1 MIGSCL
7 RWMIRTENP
16 NERDVHLKAGLEY
29 KLSQHCSSPM
39 NTQHPKGSL
48 WQEWIRSY
56 FTDLQ
61 IPDAW
66 GRLWQLWGSPQTY
79 MALQIT
85 YQFTQLVKHSLK
97 PQHFACQVAPYQ
109 TVSSNIFHTIYI
121 NFQLWRAVRCLGS
134 YLSQLPRIFPSIF
147 LSFPNTGH
155 RPQGEKLPPIHCTMD
170 TKGKGSRLLIS
181 PVKQKNIKKQMS
193 FQSQTGNEWDLHQTT
208 TMGKISSPI
217 GSKSPTQNRHN
228 DAYNIIQWLLIK
240 GCVSFFVGSLPQK
253 RWVAKDQLV
262 TSLEPRTPQQRW
274 SPDRAYVCF
283 RCWLI
288 QNSGLGNASKCTK

>member
-66 GRLWQLWGSPQTY
+66 GRLWQLWRSPQTY

-97 PQHFACQVAPYQ
+97 PQHFAPAKLRHTKQGLPTY
-109 TVSSNIFHTIYI
+109 TIYI
-121 NFQLWRAVRCLGS
+121 NFQLWRAVCCLGS
-134 YLSQLPRIFPSIF
+134 YYSSTPEVFPTKKKISQALPWNSELSQHHGPSASMR
-147 LSFPNTGH
+147 LTHPLYDGHQGKGVKVAHFPNGWKWGVGSSSNH
-155 RPQGEKLPPIHCTMD
+155 NHGE
-170 TKGKGSRLLIS
+170 
-181 PVKQKNIKKQMS
+181 
-193 FQSQTGNEWDLHQTT
+193 
-208 TMGKISSPI
+208 ISSPRPP
-217 GSKSPTQNRHN
+217 KNLTTNAVQVR
-228 DAYNIIQWLLIK
+228 LL
-240 GCVSFFVGSLPQK
+240 SFV
-253 RWVAKDQLV
+253 
-262 TSLEPRTPQQRW
+262 
-274 SPDRAYVCF
+274 
-283 RCWLI
+283 
-288 QNSGLGNASKCTK
+288 

>member
-97 PQHFACQVAPYQ
+97 PQHFAPAKLRHTKQCLP
-109 TVSSNIFHTIYI
+109 TSST
-121 NFQLWRAVRCLGS
+121 
-134 YLSQLPRIFPSIF
+134 PSISILNSRGF
-147 LSFPNTGH
+147 FQAFFWAFPTPWAIGLKERNFHPSIVRWTPRERGQGCSFP
-155 RPQGEKLPPIHCTMD
+155 
-170 TKGKGSRLLIS
+170 RLNKKTL
-181 PVKQKNIKKQMS
+181 KNLWVFKARLEMSVIFIK
-193 FQSQTGNEWDLHQTT
+193 
-208 TMGKISSPI
+208 
-217 GSKSPTQNRHN
+217 
-228 DAYNIIQWLLIK
+228 
-240 GCVSFFVGSLPQK
+240 
-253 RWVAKDQLV
+253 
-262 TSLEPRTPQQRW
+262 PQQW
-274 SPDRAYVCF
+274 GKLAPPSSHLFHKLV
-283 RCWLI
+283 
-288 QNSGLGNASKCTK
+288 QNPQHKIGIMMHIISYNDYSSKVVSAFL